1 TGTRVHGQGGGAGQF
16 VLRRDPNKIQARPVR
31 MPVPA
36 AILAAVHLRRAA
48 APAASAASVTGRMTM
63 GEVT

>member
-1 TGTRVHGQGGGAGQF
+1 
-16 VLRRDPNKIQARPVR
+16 